1 MFRFA
6 HPDFLYLLFLLPAL
20 VAFYVYAMIVKK
32 KAIKKYGNPTLLAE
46 LMPEVS
52 TKRQHLKFWLLF
64 GAITMVIFIIA
75 GPQFGSKLETVKRQ
89 GVEIMVCLDVSNS
102 MLAEDVSPNRLDK
115 AKQMLSRLTDGFTND
130 KVGLIVFA
138 GDAFT
143 QLPITSDYISAK
155 MFLSSI
161 NPSMV
166 STQGTAIGAAINL
179 AARSFTPDETTDK
192 AIILITDGENHEDDA
207 IGAAKAAAEKGIH
220 VNIVGMGDPK
230 GSPIP
235 IQGSNNYMKDKDGN
249 VVITKLNEQMGQEI
263 AAAGNGMYVRA
274 DNTNSALKALQ
285 KEIEK
290 MNKTELDSKVYSEY
304 DEQFQIF
311 AWIALFLLIADFMT
325 LDRKNRIFRKVKLFS
340 LILFLCAGTVSAQKA
355 ERKNV
360 REGNKLYESEKYT
373 ESEIAY
379 RKSLEVN
386 PRSTEGTYNQGNSL
400 YKQGKFPEAAEQY
413 QLIAGQG
420 EKMVATPEGKA
431 RLSEV
436 YHNMGNIFMQ
446 NKDYGKAV
454 EVYKQ
459 SLRLNPKDDETRYNL
474 ALAQK
479 LLSDQQNQDQSQDQQ
494 NDDKQENKDQ
504 KDDQQQQQQQQPQDD
519 QKQDKTQEQQQSNEQ
534 MSKDN
539 AQQMLDAFLQ
549 DEKDTQ
555 EKVKKAQMQQQQR
568 RKTEKEW

>member
-192 AIILITDGENHEDDA
+192 AIILITDGE
-207 IGAAKAAAEKGIH
+207 KGIH

-340 LILFLCAGTVSAQKA
+340 
-355 ERKNV
+355 
-360 REGNKLYESEKYT
+360 
-373 ESEIAY
+373 
-379 RKSLEVN
+379 
-386 PRSTEGTYNQGNSL
+386 
-400 YKQGKFPEAAEQY
+400 
-413 QLIAGQG
+413 
-420 EKMVATPEGKA
+420 
-431 RLSEV
+431 
-436 YHNMGNIFMQ
+436 
-446 NKDYGKAV
+446 
-454 EVYKQ
+454 
-459 SLRLNPKDDETRYNL
+459 
-474 ALAQK
+474 
-479 LLSDQQNQDQSQDQQ
+479 
-494 NDDKQENKDQ
+494 
-504 KDDQQQQQQQQPQDD
+504 
-519 QKQDKTQEQQQSNEQ
+519 
-534 MSKDN
+534 
-539 AQQMLDAFLQ
+539 
-549 DEKDTQ
+549 
-555 EKVKKAQMQQQQR
+555 
-568 RKTEKEW
+568 

>member
-179 AARSFTPDETTDK
+179 AARSFTPDETPDK

-207 IGAAKAAAEKGIH
+207 IGAAKAAADYQTAALGNVCLNDLIGKVVVTDDDHGSPLHHAVGDRVVVTAHNTADTVISGNGGIALQCDVIHRTHVVAHNAANGHGSAFRYCDRGIFQSQVFHLTAAHAEQTGTAVIGIRSIAQVGNSVAVSVKGAEEQGGVCLHVVHIADGSPLDTGQVQITGQFEANTGVAALRAIVDIGSKGQQGIH
-220 VNIVGMGDPK
+220 AVDLVGVFLRAGTAVIVG
-230 GSPIP
+230 
-235 IQGSNNYMKDKDGN
+235 
-249 VVITKLNEQMGQEI
+249 
-263 AAAGNGMYVRA
+263 
-274 DNTNSALKALQ
+274 
-285 KEIEK
+285 
-290 MNKTELDSKVYSEY
+290 
-304 DEQFQIF
+304 
-311 AWIALFLLIADFMT
+311 
-325 LDRKNRIFRKVKLFS
+325 
-340 LILFLCAGTVSAQKA
+340 
-355 ERKNV
+355 
-360 REGNKLYESEKYT
+360 
-373 ESEIAY
+373 
-379 RKSLEVN
+379 
-386 PRSTEGTYNQGNSL
+386 GNSS
-400 YKQGKFPEAAEQY
+400 GADGRSSRRTCGSAACGT
-413 QLIAGQG
+413 LGGRTCTA
-420 EKMVATPEGKA
+420 
-431 RLSEV
+431 
-436 YHNMGNIFMQ
+436 
-446 NKDYGKAV
+446 
-454 EVYKQ
+454 
-459 SLRLNPKDDETRYNL
+459 
-474 ALAQK
+474 
-479 LLSDQQNQDQSQDQQ
+479 
-494 NDDKQENKDQ
+494 
-504 KDDQQQQQQQQPQDD
+504 
-519 QKQDKTQEQQQSNEQ
+519 
-534 MSKDN
+534 
-539 AQQMLDAFLQ
+539 
-549 DEKDTQ
+549 
-555 EKVKKAQMQQQQR
+555 
-568 RKTEKEW
+568 